1 MLEGLRKAID
11 LIVRNVLP
19 FSSTPPEV
27 GREKKKDLNSYA
39 SCVAKNAF

>member
-27 GREKKKDLNSYA
+27 GREKKDLNSYA